1 MYRSLTPTHTKK
13 IKIFEKQG
21 KCKKKKKKNLTENN
35 MKVVVMIKS
44 NIIKTNKTDRN
55 SGIKSKGRLLK
66 KTSVK

>member
-1 MYRSLTPTHTKK
+1 
-13 IKIFEKQG
+13 
-21 KCKKKKKKNLTENN
+21 

-66 KTSVK
+66 KTSVKQTICLIRKKEDMNKP

>member
-21 KCKKKKKKNLTENN
+21 KCKKKKTLTENN

>member
-21 KCKKKKKKNLTENN
+21 KCKKKKKTLTENN

>member
-1 MYRSLTPTHTKK
+1 M
-13 IKIFEKQG
+13 Q
-21 KCKKKKKKNLTENN
+21 KKKKTLTENN

-66 KTSVK
+66 KTSVKQTICLIRKKEDMNKP